1 MSQHDFNIG
10 NQLFP
15 ATRTDLNNALVAL
28 ASNSSGDTAPG
39 TTYANQWWYETDT
52 NKLQIRNEAN
62 SAWIEIAT
70 LDQSGNA
77 VQSITTAGL
86 TLGSTAISAT
96 GAEINQLDGITRGSI
111 LYGNASGATAR
122 LAKGSAGTVL
132 SSDGTDISW
141 SPVATPSGPIELIS
155 TTTISSDV
163 STVSITSGFNDSKYY
178 AYEFRGS
185 GFKINY
191 SGGTQY
197 PTLQYRVSADGGS
210 SYKSSFAYYSYFV
223 GGVMGAETS
232 AIVGGG
238 GSLGPGDYPFN
249 WFMTAI
255 DPLDANTFTIGQSL
269 LSSNGNAHVND
280 PRVSQRAWGTRVR
293 EASNAFQ
300 FFIGASTGVVITAGS
315 IALYGIKR

>member
-1 MSQHDFNIG
+1 MSQHDFSID
-10 NQLFP
+10 NQSFP
-15 ATRTDLNNALVAL
+15 ATRTDINDAIL
-28 ASNSSGDTAPG
+28 AIVSNSSGDTEPS

-52 NKLQIRNEAN
+52 NILKIRNEAN
-62 SAWIEIAT
+62 NGWVDVIT
-70 LDQSGNA
+70 LDASM
-77 VQSITTAGL
+77 TA
-86 TLGSTAISAT
+86 SAS
-96 GAEINQLDGITRGSI
+96 ELSQLDSITRGSI

-122 LAKGSAGTVL
+122 LAKGGAGTVL
-132 SSDGTDISW
+132 TSDGTDISW
-141 SPVATPSGPIELIS
+141 AEAGSGSIELIS

-163 STVSITSGFNDSKYY
+163 STVSITSGFDDSKYY

-197 PTLQYRVSADGGS
+197 PSLKYLVSADGGS
-210 SYKSSFAYYSYFV
+210 SYKSSTGYYSAWV
-223 GGVMGAETS
+223 GGTMVS
-232 AIVGGG
+232 ASSATVGGG

-249 WFMTAI
+249 WFLTAI

-269 LSSNGNAHVND
+269 LSSNGNANSLD

-300 FFIGASTGVVITAGS
+300 FYVGASSGVVITAGS